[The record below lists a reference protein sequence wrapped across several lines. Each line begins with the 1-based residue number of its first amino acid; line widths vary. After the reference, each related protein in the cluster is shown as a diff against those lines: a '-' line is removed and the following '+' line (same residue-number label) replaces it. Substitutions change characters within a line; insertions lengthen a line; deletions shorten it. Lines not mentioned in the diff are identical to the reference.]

1 VTACMASYTPRY
13 RAELS
18 AGPGVQIAPRGGD
31 RSMAERLLHKMN
43 GRAPVEASFARRLRT
58 RAL

>member
-1 VTACMASYTPRY
+1 MASYTPRY

-18 AGPGVQIAPRGGD
+18 APGVQIAPRGGD